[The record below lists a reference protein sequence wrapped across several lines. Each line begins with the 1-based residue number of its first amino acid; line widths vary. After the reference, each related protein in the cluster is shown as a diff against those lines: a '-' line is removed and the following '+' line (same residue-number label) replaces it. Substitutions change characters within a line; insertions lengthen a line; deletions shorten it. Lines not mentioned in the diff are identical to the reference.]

1 MTEREFNLEKNLDEL
16 KDRLSA
22 LEEKSLQNLDDH
34 ENRMRVFEG
43 KIDEI
48 IICLNEFSSRMSAI
62 IPDIDKRLINL
73 ESKECKC
80 KNEECEP
87 EPEEHT

>member
-16 KDRLSA
+16 KDRLAA
-22 LEEKSLQNLDDH
+22 LEEKSVANLDEH
-34 ENRMRVFEG
+34 ENRMRILEG
-43 KIDEI
+43 KVDEI
-48 IICLNEFSSRMSAI
+48 IKCLNEFSSQMSAI

-80 KNEECEP
+80 KNEECES